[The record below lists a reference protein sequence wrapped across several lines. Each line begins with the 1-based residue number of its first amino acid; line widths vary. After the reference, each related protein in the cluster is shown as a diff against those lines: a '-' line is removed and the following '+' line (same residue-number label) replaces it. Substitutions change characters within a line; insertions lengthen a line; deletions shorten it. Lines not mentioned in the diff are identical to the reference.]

1 MEELPAMK
9 KPLEKDL
16 GNGFKIREL
25 SKKDRDAALEGKIQD
40 NQMLKLGVV
49 SGDVAALEDEPY
61 SLTVEIVREIMN
73 LSFGSRKQEKN

>member
-1 MEELPAMK
+1 MK

-61 SLTVEIVREIMN
+61 SCTVEIVREIMN